1 MNHAITN
8 LTAHVPRHAFTT
20 ADVVPELQAEAW
32 QSIVPFFS
40 IEPRRSRELG
50 YLGRITAWNLGSLV
64 LARATSQASVF
75 TRDDRLLRADGF
87 DHWTLLAPSS
97 GTIVADAA
105 VAGAGGCQARALHS
119 VDHGSNSDIDALF
132 LVVPRDLCHP
142 HASELDRLHGAN
154 LPAGPGRL
162 LVDYL
167 RSLYRQLP
175 LLDLDQLPML
185 VDATRNMVIA
195 CAAPSR
201 NAMEQ
206 AMPAIQ
212 ATQMERAKQFI
223 RDNLLQAS
231 LDTRELC
238 RYLGMS
244 RSSLYRLFEPLYSI
258 GAATGCAPGPVNG
271 ERYPAGLRDRT
282 RAGLRRPLRVQP
294 GVQAPVRLQPHRS
307 TLRVG
312 SGAAPPQGAGRRCIQ
327 SGRSDQ
333 TDLLAPSAILPG
345 CAEDLPEPE
354 RPAISLLQ
362 TPSMTP

>member
-244 RSSLYRLFEPLYSI
+244 RSSLYRLFEPLGGVARYIRSARLLDAHRALSTASDTRPVYAIARERGFDDPSEFSRAFKHQFGYSPTEARSEWVPAPHPHKAPA
-258 GAATGCAPGPVNG
+258 GAASSLAEVI
-271 ERYPAGLRDRT
+271 
-282 RAGLRRPLRVQP
+282 
-294 GVQAPVRLQPHRS
+294 RL
-307 TLRVG
+307 
-312 SGAAPPQGAGRRCIQ
+312 
-327 SGRSDQ
+327 
-333 TDLLAPSAILPG
+333 
-345 CAEDLPEPE
+345 
-354 RPAISLLQ
+354 IS
-362 TPSMTP
+362 

>member
-244 RSSLYRLFEPLYSI
+244 RSSLYRLFEPLGGVARYIRSARLLDAHRALSTASDTRPVYAIARERGFDDPSEFSRAFKHQFGYSPTEARSEWVPAPHPYKAPV
-258 GAATGCAPGPVNG
+258 GAA
-271 ERYPAGLRDRT
+271 
-282 RAGLRRPLRVQP
+282 
-294 GVQAPVRLQPHRS
+294 S
-307 TLRVG
+307 
-312 SGAAPPQGAGRRCIQ
+312 S
-327 SGRSDQ
+327 
-333 TDLLAPSAILPG
+333 LAEVI
-345 CAEDLPEPE
+345 
-354 RPAISLLQ
+354 RQIS
-362 TPSMTP
+362 

>member
-119 VDHGSNSDIDALF
+119 VDHGSNSDIDALI

-244 RSSLYRLFEPLYSI
+244 RSSLYRLFEPLGGVARYIRSARLLDAHRALSTASDTRPVYAIARERGFDDPSEFSRAFKHQFGYSPTEARSEWVPAPHPHKAPA
-258 GAATGCAPGPVNG
+258 GAASSLAEVI
-271 ERYPAGLRDRT
+271 
-282 RAGLRRPLRVQP
+282 
-294 GVQAPVRLQPHRS
+294 RL
-307 TLRVG
+307 
-312 SGAAPPQGAGRRCIQ
+312 
-327 SGRSDQ
+327 
-333 TDLLAPSAILPG
+333 
-345 CAEDLPEPE
+345 
-354 RPAISLLQ
+354 IS
-362 TPSMTP
+362 

>member
-244 RSSLYRLFEPLYSI
+244 RSSLYRLFEPLGGVARYIRSARLLDAHRALSTASDTRPVYAIARERGFDDPSEFSRAFKHQFGYSPTEARSEWVPAPHPHKAPA
-258 GAATGCAPGPVNG
+258 GAASNLAEVI
-271 ERYPAGLRDRT
+271 
-282 RAGLRRPLRVQP
+282 
-294 GVQAPVRLQPHRS
+294 RL
-307 TLRVG
+307 
-312 SGAAPPQGAGRRCIQ
+312 
-327 SGRSDQ
+327 
-333 TDLLAPSAILPG
+333 
-345 CAEDLPEPE
+345 
-354 RPAISLLQ
+354 IS
-362 TPSMTP
+362 

>member
-105 VAGAGGCQARALHS
+105 VAGAGGCQVRALRS

-244 RSSLYRLFEPLYSI
+244 RSSLYRLFEPLGGVARYIRSARLLDAHRALSTASDTRPVYAIARERGFDDPSEFSRAFKHQFGYSPTEARPEWVSAPHPHKAPA
-258 GAATGCAPGPVNG
+258 GAASNLAEVI
-271 ERYPAGLRDRT
+271 
-282 RAGLRRPLRVQP
+282 
-294 GVQAPVRLQPHRS
+294 RL
-307 TLRVG
+307 
-312 SGAAPPQGAGRRCIQ
+312 
-327 SGRSDQ
+327 
-333 TDLLAPSAILPG
+333 
-345 CAEDLPEPE
+345 
-354 RPAISLLQ
+354 IS
-362 TPSMTP
+362 

>member
-20 ADVVPELQAEAW
+20 ADVAPELQAEAW
-32 QSIVPFFS
+32 QSIVPLVS
-40 IEPRRSRELG
+40 IEPRRRRDLG
-50 YLGRITAWNLGSLV
+50 FLGRITAWNLGALV
-64 LARATSQASVF
+64 LARVTAQASEF

-97 GTIVADAA
+97 GTIVADGGGVAA
-105 VAGAGGCQARALHS
+105 RAGGCKVRALHR
-119 VDHGSNSDIDALF
+119 VGGGSNSDIDALF

-142 HASELDRLHGAN
+142 HAMELDRLHGAN
-154 LPAGPGRL
+154 LPGGPGRL

-185 VDATRNMVIA
+185 VDATRNMVVA

-201 NAMEQ
+201 SAVEQ

-223 RDNLLQAS
+223 RDNLLEAS

-238 RYLGMS
+238 RHLGMS
-244 RSSLYRLFEPLYSI
+244 RSSLYRLFEPLGGVARYIRSARLLDAHRALSTASDTRPVYAIARERGFDDPSEFSRAFKHQFGYSPTE
-258 GAATGCAPGPVNG
+258 ARSEWVPVPHPYKAPGGTASSLAEVI
-271 ERYPAGLRDRT
+271 
-282 RAGLRRPLRVQP
+282 
-294 GVQAPVRLQPHRS
+294 RL
-307 TLRVG
+307 
-312 SGAAPPQGAGRRCIQ
+312 
-327 SGRSDQ
+327 
-333 TDLLAPSAILPG
+333 
-345 CAEDLPEPE
+345 
-354 RPAISLLQ
+354 IS
-362 TPSMTP
+362 

>member
-119 VDHGSNSDIDALF
+119 VDHGSNSDIDVLF

-244 RSSLYRLFEPLYSI
+244 RSSLYRLFEPLGGVARYIRSARLLDAHRALSTASDTRPVYAIARERGFDDPSEFSRAFKHQFGYSPTEARSEWVPAPHPHKAPA
-258 GAATGCAPGPVNG
+258 GAASSLAEVI
-271 ERYPAGLRDRT
+271 
-282 RAGLRRPLRVQP
+282 
-294 GVQAPVRLQPHRS
+294 RL
-307 TLRVG
+307 
-312 SGAAPPQGAGRRCIQ
+312 
-327 SGRSDQ
+327 
-333 TDLLAPSAILPG
+333 
-345 CAEDLPEPE
+345 
-354 RPAISLLQ
+354 IS
-362 TPSMTP
+362 